1 MENSKI
7 VYFTNDQFQIVEN
20 EMARFREDPSSYYEM
35 SSITPDEVVLSIIE
49 YLKTDT
55 IEDVEVDKKVR
66 NLIRSMDTMLDFSTE
81 EELDKFDALL
91 ETLPKD
97 SKCFQQLCKEYEDL
111 LWNNY
116 YFISDR
122 LDFDR
127 EVANDNMAYDGF
139 CPDTYIILGSNMGW
153 RHLHGYNIKNIKNV
167 KDMEAAVTGNYDYTI
182 EISRPSAEA
191 PYLEACVS
199 THDSMGERYI
209 LIPLSRLKDA
219 LKYPEVKEEY
229 KKFAFSIKEDLADAG

>member
-20 EMARFREDPSSYYEM
+20 EMVGFRDDPFSYYEM
-35 SSITPDEVVLSIIE
+35 SSITPDEVVLSVIE

-55 IEDVEVDKKVR
+55 IEDTEMDKKVR
-66 NLIRSMDTMLDFSTE
+66 SLIRSMDTMLDFSTD
-81 EELDKFDALL
+81 EELNKFVALL

-97 SKCFQQLCKEYEDL
+97 SKCFQKLCKEYEDM
-111 LWNNY
+111 LWNDY

-122 LDFDR
+122 INFDR
-127 EVANDNMAYDGF
+127 EVATDDMAYDGF
-139 CPDTYIILGSNMGW
+139 GADTYIILGSNMGW
-153 RHLHGYNIKNIKNV
+153 RHLSGYTVKYIKNDIG
-167 KDMEAAVTGNYDYTI
+167 MENAVTGIYDYTI
-182 EISRPSAEA
+182 EISRPSAET

-199 THDSMGERYI
+199 THDSMGEGYI

-219 LKYPEVKEEY
+219 LKYPEVKAEY
-229 KKFAFSIKEDLADAG
+229 KRFANLIKEDLAKAG